1 MKDID
6 GDRECVR
13 VERRAGQHRQ
23 SLFSSL
29 SPDATFSRQK
39 RVNGRP
45 ERLNHIGQDW
55 LGGMMTDLRD
65 GHPTWLPRPPTYLPT
80 YPNLPTYLY
89 TILFLSFLFGLGT
102 FFFVLLLPVLSRTFS
117 AIPTFLSTTTQSF
130 PWIFACELGALH
142 WAQTATYVHEYDYGR
157 TNERT
162 KTKSPLFLLTYK
174 RFRCLLIHHGCSEIL
189 SLVERAVSC
198 DLYLDRRES
207 DTRIRQSVSWYERY
221 YSQLHAQG

>member
-29 SPDATFSRQK
+29 SPDATFFRQK

-65 GHPTWLPRPPTYLPT
+65 GHPT
-80 YPNLPTYLY
+80 
-89 TILFLSFLFGLGT
+89 
-102 FFFVLLLPVLSRTFS
+102 
-117 AIPTFLSTTTQSF
+117 
-130 PWIFACELGALH
+130 
-142 WAQTATYVHEYDYGR
+142 
-157 TNERT
+157 
-162 KTKSPLFLLTYK
+162 
-174 RFRCLLIHHGCSEIL
+174 
-189 SLVERAVSC
+189 
-198 DLYLDRRES
+198 
-207 DTRIRQSVSWYERY
+207 
-221 YSQLHAQG
+221 